1 MNTLTKSNIEE
12 TIIDWFGSNSLEI
25 KDLNVHD
32 VYNANERRVLYK
44 ATGEIEPC
52 LFDKETDGKKLE
64 VRFQLE
70 VSMQDE
76 RFGGCDLIFTGDTTF
91 KII

>member
-1 MNTLTKSNIEE
+1 MKTLTANIEE
-12 TIIDWFGSNSLEI
+12 TLENWFDAQNIEVTKLYIERDPL
-25 KDLNVHD
+25 KDSPTLFC
-32 VYNANERRVLYK
+32 AR
-44 ATGEIEPC
+44 GEFKPC
-52 LFDKETDGKKLE
+52 LFDKERDGKKLE
-64 VRFQLE
+64 IRFQLE

>member
-12 TIIDWFGSNSLEI
+12 TIIDWFASNSLEI
-25 KDLNVHD
+25 KDIKV
-32 VYNANERRVLYK
+32 ERDPQSDEPRLYK
-44 ATGEIEPC
+44 ATGQFYPV
-52 LFDKETDGKKLE
+52 LFDKEMDGKKLE

>member
-12 TIIDWFGSNSLEI
+12 TLENWFDAQNIEVTKLHIER
-25 KDLNVHD
+25 DTQTED
-32 VYNANERRVLYK
+32 VRLFYASGKFKPV
-44 ATGEIEPC
+44 

-70 VSMQDE
+70 VAMQDE

>member
-25 KDLNVHD
+25 KDIETYRD
-32 VYNANERRVLYK
+32 PGIDPPRLYMAK
-44 ATGEIEPC
+44 GEFYPV

-64 VRFQLE
+64 IRFQLE
-70 VSMQDE
+70 VAMSDE
-76 RFGGCDLIFTGDTTF
+76 RFGGCMLIFTGDTTF

>member
-12 TIIDWFGSNSLEI
+12 TIYDWFDTQNIEVKKLYI
-25 KDLNVHD
+25 
-32 VYNANERRVLYK
+32 ERDKLSEEPRLYIAK
-44 ATGEIEPC
+44 GEFKPC
-52 LFDKETDGKKLE
+52 LFDKEMDGKKLE

-76 RFGGCDLIFTGDTTF
+76 RFGGCDLIFTSDTTF

>member
-1 MNTLTKSNIEE
+1 MNTLTANIEE
-12 TIIDWFGSNSLEI
+12 TLENWFYAQNIEVTKLYIERDPLKDYPSLFC
-25 KDLNVHD
+25 
-32 VYNANERRVLYK
+32 AR
-44 ATGEIEPC
+44 GEFKPV
-52 LFDKETDGKKLE
+52 LFDKETNVKKLE
-64 VRFQLE
+64 ARFQLE

>member
-12 TIIDWFGSNSLEI
+12 TIIEWFGSNSLEI
-25 KDLNVHD
+25 KDIKV
-32 VYNANERRVLYK
+32 ERDPKSEEPRLYK

-52 LFDKETDGKKLE
+52 LFDKEMDGKKLE